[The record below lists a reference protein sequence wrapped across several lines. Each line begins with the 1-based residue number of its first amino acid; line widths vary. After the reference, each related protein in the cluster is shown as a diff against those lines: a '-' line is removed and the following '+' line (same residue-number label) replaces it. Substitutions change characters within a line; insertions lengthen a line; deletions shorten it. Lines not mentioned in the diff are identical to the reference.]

1 VGPETPRI
9 ALEFSNPE
17 LRHGALER
25 ERAQLGP
32 GAAAVGR
39 SLAALVLS
47 AHASHP
53 AHFRLLTPAA
63 VRDLPQLL
71 SPSIVR
77 ASLDHRIL

>member
-1 VGPETPRI
+1 MPRI
-9 ALEFSNPE
+9 ALEFSNTG
-17 LRHGALER
+17 LRPER

-32 GAAAVGR
+32 AAAAVGL

-77 ASLDHRIL
+77 ASLVFSLDHRIL